1 MREAVIVST
10 ARTGLAKSF
19 RGALNNTHGAAM
31 GGHATKH
38 AIARAGIDAAEHAES
53 GYDLGGVGAS
63 RARSVL
69 GSTLPTRADTVTESE
84 VRA

>member
-1 MREAVIVST
+1 MISAVLTYVI
-10 ARTGLAKSF
+10 
-19 RGALNNTHGAAM
+19 
-31 GGHATKH
+31 
-38 AIARAGIDAAEHAES
+38 AIALKATMGWRITEEDEVSGIDAAEHAES

-69 GSTLPTRADTVTESE
+69 SSTLPTTAATDTESE